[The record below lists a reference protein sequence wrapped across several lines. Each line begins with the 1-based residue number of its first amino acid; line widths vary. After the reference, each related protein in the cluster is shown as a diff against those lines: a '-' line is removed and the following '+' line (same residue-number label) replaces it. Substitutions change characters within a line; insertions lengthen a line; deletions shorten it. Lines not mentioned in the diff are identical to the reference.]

1 VSGDWLWDGGRPA
14 VDLVN
19 TLRDRKTA
27 ARETLHTPADLEE
40 WLASAG
46 LAEPPARATEQDLAT
61 AWALREAIDAVAF
74 AVLQGRRVPVEAVET
89 INAVASAVPVVPLLG
104 IDADGRPMAVRDPA
118 TAVAAGLAAIAV
130 DAIGL
135 LVDGAGELARLRVCA
150 ADDCGVRFI
159 DRSPAR
165 NRQWCSMR
173 RCGNRTK
180 ARRHYARR
188 RR

>member
-1 VSGDWLWDGGRPA
+1 MNGDWPWDGCRPA

-27 ARETLHTPADLEE
+27 ARETLHTPADLEG
-40 WLASAG
+40 WLAAAG
-46 LAEPPARATEQDLAT
+46 LTKPPVRATEQDLAT
-61 AWALREAIDAVAF
+61 ARALREAIDTVAF
-74 AVLQGRRVPVEAVET
+74 AVLQSRRTPAGAVAT
-89 INAVASAVPVVPLLG
+89 INAVASAVPVGPLLG
-104 IDADGRPMAVRDPA
+104 IDANGRPAAAQDPA

-135 LVDGAGELARLRVCA
+135 LVDGEGELARLRVCA
-150 ADDCGVRFI
+150 ADDCGIRFI

-188 RR
+188 HR